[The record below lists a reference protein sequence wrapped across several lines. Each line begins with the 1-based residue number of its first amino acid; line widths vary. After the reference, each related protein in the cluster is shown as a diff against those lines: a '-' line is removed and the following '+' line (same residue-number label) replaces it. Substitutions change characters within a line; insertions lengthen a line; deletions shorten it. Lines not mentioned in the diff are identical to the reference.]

1 VVILA
6 LRDASDTEGKET
18 GYQRYPR
25 IGHAVY
31 AASSLAE
38 EVGTG
43 INQYSKRERTGKIIR
58 KNAK

>member
-1 VVILA
+1 MIH
-6 LRDASDTEGKET
+6 ASNTEGKET

-31 AASSLAE
+31 AASPLAE